1 MSSEPPSP
9 GPSEGGLS
17 DEFAALVGYDLEVTC
32 TLDQYSRYSCEGPVM
47 LRGVAG
53 CCGRTVFTCTLHH
66 RRAQLR
72 QAAGDAVDPVCGRA
86 SQGVTW
92 YPA

>member
-1 MSSEPPSP
+1 MTSEPHEPTL
-9 GPSEGGLS
+9 SEQ
-17 DEFAALVGYDLEVTC
+17 FAALVGFDLEVTC
-32 TLDQYSRYSCEGPVM
+32 TLAQYSRYPCEGPVV

-66 RRAQLR
+66 RRALER
-72 QAAGDAVDPVCGRA
+72 QAAGDAVDPVCGRTND
-86 SQGVTW
+86 GVTW